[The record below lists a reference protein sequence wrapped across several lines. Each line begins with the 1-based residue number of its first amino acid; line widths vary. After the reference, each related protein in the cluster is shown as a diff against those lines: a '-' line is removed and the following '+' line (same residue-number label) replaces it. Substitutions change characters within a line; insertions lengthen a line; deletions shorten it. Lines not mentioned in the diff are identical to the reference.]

1 MYRVVLEQPLYWVSG
16 LLSEE
21 SSLHEQ
27 EISSRVV
34 SEKGSANERKY
45 DANVPRDVHTCVGDD

>member
-1 MYRVVLEQPLYWVSG
+1 MLTLRSSHHNPQSSKVHPKFIIIIYRVVLEQPLYWVSG

-34 SEKGSANERKY
+34 S
-45 DANVPRDVHTCVGDD
+45 